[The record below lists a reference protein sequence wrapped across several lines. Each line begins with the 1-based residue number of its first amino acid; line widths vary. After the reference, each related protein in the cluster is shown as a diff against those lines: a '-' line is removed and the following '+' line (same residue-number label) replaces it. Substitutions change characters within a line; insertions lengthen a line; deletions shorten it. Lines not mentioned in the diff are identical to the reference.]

1 MGRARATSSSS
12 SIDSTHHFAFSST
25 ASSSS
30 SSSSPQRDL
39 STDLRLGLSISII
52 PPYAREPPSEWQP
65 TKAVPVAR
73 QAVAEEEYECNS
85 STFFVKVYMEGIPI
99 GRKLD
104 LLAHESYYDL
114 IRTLEHMFHTNIIWA
129 EAEVDG
135 DKYEKYHVLTY
146 EDKEG
151 DWMMVGDVPWEMFL
165 SAVRRLKIGRC

>member
-12 SIDSTHHFAFSST
+12 SIDITHHFAFSST

-30 SSSSPQRDL
+30 NSSQRDH

-65 TKAVPVAR
+65 MVRK
-73 QAVAEEEYECNS
+73 AVAEEEYECNS

-129 EAEVDG
+129 EAEAEAEVDG
-135 DKYEKYHVLTY
+135 DNCEKYHVLTY

-151 DWMMVGDVPWEMFL
+151 DWMMAIA
-165 SAVRRLKIGRC
+165 SASASAAELKSDLYYMHAV

>member
-1 MGRARATSSSS
+1 MGRARASSSSS
-12 SIDSTHHFAFSST
+12 SIDSTNHFAFSST

-30 SSSSPQRDL
+30 SSQMDL
-39 STDLRLGLSISII
+39 STDLHLGLSISIT
-52 PPYAREPPSEWQP
+52 PPYAREPM
-65 TKAVPVAR
+65 KAVV
-73 QAVAEEEYECNS
+73 EEEYECNS

-104 LLAHESYYDL
+104 LLAHESYHDL
-114 IRTLEHMFHTNIIWA
+114 IRALEYMFHTNIIWA

-135 DKYEKYHVLTY
+135 DKYEKYHVLMY

-165 SAVRRLKIGRC
+165 SAVRRLKISKC